1 MCLIYV
7 FLLFRLFESYAGC
20 IRCVSRTNV
29 NIIVCKITKFFS
41 DAKIYLENL
50 YILCFVEQEKQLCQ
64 DKRKIRKLI
73 CSTCGFSVCP

>member
-7 FLLFRLFESYAGC
+7 FLLFSLFENYAGC
-20 IRCVSRTNV
+20 IRCVSRTSV

-50 YILCFVEQEKQLCQ
+50 YILCFAGQ
-64 DKRKIRKLI
+64 
-73 CSTCGFSVCP
+73 G